1 MVCIILIIDVLNS
14 RKTQITGTTKMNKK
28 RRLKSLLIRGQK
40 GTRFALLQLL
50 RLRTLQK
57 MRMMVIQTLVLH
69 YPSLAVEYSG
79 GLWAVVQ
86 KQILKRS

>member
-40 GTRFALLQLL
+40 GIRFAPLQLL
-50 RLRTLQK
+50 KLRNLQK
-57 MRMMVIQTLVLH
+57 MRMMTIQTLVLH
-69 YPSLAVEYSG
+69 YLSLAVEYSG
-79 GLWAVVQ
+79 GL
-86 KQILKRS
+86 